1 MSSPNLTSRWSY
13 KKQFLLRFRSD
24 RLLREMMSWHLRS
37 VTFAADLS
45 VNDLTWEAFLTKVYA
60 PSTEQP
66 LVSKNC
72 EFLIESNVL
81 VNQKLKPRPEVFF
94 QFCHLANVVECFDR
108 RSSPSTRLDFAC
120 VERSTVCNDYA
131 ISRVLH
137 FNKNISPWMAV
148 TKISDKIG
156 EINKNFKGSSTLGRH
171 QEISS

>member
-1 MSSPNLTSRWSY
+1 
-13 KKQFLLRFRSD
+13 
-24 RLLREMMSWHLRS
+24 MMSWHLRS

-60 PSTEQP
+60 PSTEQA

-72 EFLIESNVL
+72 EFLIEK
-81 VNQKLKPRPEVFF
+81 QRPRKSKVETKAGSVFPILPSCERRRIF
-94 QFCHLANVVECFDR
+94 FDR

-137 FNKNISPWMAV
+137 FNKNMSPWMAA

-156 EINKNFKGSSTLGRH
+156 ELTKCLRDLQRLADTKR
-171 QEISS
+171 